1 MITSMY
7 EGALGNQLFQVAV
20 GTHLALEN
28 NEYIDMTDLILKA
41 KDKGLNIDIYPLHES
56 WIDIGK
62 HDDYLKAQ
70 RLNFN

>member
-1 MITSMY
+1 
-7 EGALGNQLFQVAV
+7 
-20 GTHLALEN
+20 
-28 NEYIDMTDLILKA
+28 MTDLIIKA

-70 RLNFN
+70 RLNLNK